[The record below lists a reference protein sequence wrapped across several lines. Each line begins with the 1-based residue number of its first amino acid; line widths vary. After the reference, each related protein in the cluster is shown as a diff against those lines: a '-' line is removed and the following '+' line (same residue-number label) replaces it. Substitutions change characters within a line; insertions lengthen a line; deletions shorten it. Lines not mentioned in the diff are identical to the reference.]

1 MTGQY
6 HEHSAYFS
14 KEEMR
19 EIIRALETRMQELN
33 VYADGIDKKNCE
45 LAKQLEDFATYVCN
59 AEARITQLE
68 SRIKD
73 LEHRP

>member
-1 MTGQY
+1 MTN
-6 HEHSAYFS
+6 EHSAHFS

-19 EIIRALETRMQELN
+19 EIIRALQELN
-33 VYADGIDKKNCE
+33 VYANGIDKKNRE
-45 LAKQLEDFATYVCN
+45 LAKQLEDLATYVCN